1 MPIALKQ
8 ALEEM
13 LDGWKDDL
21 SPAWRAAL
29 ADVEP
34 DFDAVDPA
42 LQHESW
48 EPIFPT
54 RKGKMIPGAPRK
66 AHIFRAL
73 DGTGPA
79 DVRAVVIGQ
88 DPYPNVSWATG
99 RAFEQ
104 GDLEDWLSNPA
115 LVSDSLERIIPAVA
129 VARTGNPEYTDLTNA
144 SKAWARVVA
153 DLASGALTL
162 HSPPRLFDHW
172 QHQGVLFLNAGLTLS
187 RFKRGGSDHQ
197 LKGHIPLWRPVAQTI
212 LRVIATRSSGHVVF
226 LLWGKVARDFFDESG
241 IEQAAQDAG
250 TWQTRVRTVQQ
261 AHPAASNDDG
271 PLFFREPN
279 TFLDANRAL
288 REMGAGEVEW

>member
-1 MPIALKQ
+1 MPIPLRQ

-13 LDGWKDDL
+13 LDGWKEDL
-21 SPAWRAAL
+21 SPAWRTAL
-29 ADVEP
+29 ADVDP
-34 DFDAVDPA
+34 DFAAVDPD

-54 RKGKMIPGAPRK
+54 RKGNVIPGAPRK

-79 DVRAVVIGQ
+79 DVRAIVIGQ

-104 GDLEDWLSNPA
+104 GDLEEWLPNPA

-129 VARTGNPEYTDLTNA
+129 VARTGNPEYTGLVNA
-144 SKAWARVVA
+144 SQSWARVVA
-153 DLASGALTL
+153 DLASGTL
-162 HSPPRLFDHW
+162 SLQPPGKLFDHW
-172 QHQGVLFLNAGLTLS
+172 QKQGVLFLNAGLTLS
-187 RFKRGGSDHQ
+187 RFKKGGSDHQ
-197 LKGHIPLWRPVAQTI
+197 LRGHIPLWRPVVQGI

-241 IEQAAQDAG
+241 IEQAAKDAG
-250 TWQTRVRTVQQ
+250 TWQTRVRTVTQ
-261 AHPAASNDDG
+261 AHPAAANDDG

-288 REMGAGEVEW
+288 REMGGERIEW

>member
-1 MPIALKQ
+1 MSIPLRQ

-21 SPAWRAAL
+21 SPAWRTAL
-29 ADVEP
+29 AEVEP
-34 DFDAVDPA
+34 GFAAVDPD
-42 LQHESW
+42 LRHESW

-54 RKGKMIPGAPRK
+54 RKGQVIPGAPRK

-104 GDLEDWLSNPA
+104 GDLEAWLANPA

-144 SKAWARVVA
+144 SRAWARVVA
-153 DLASGALTL
+153 DLASGVLRL
-162 HSPPRLFDHW
+162 QSPGRLFDHW
-172 QHQGVLFLNAGLTLS
+172 QQQGVLFLNAGLTLS
-187 RFKRGGSDHQ
+187 RFERGGSAHQ
-197 LKGHIPLWRPVAQTI
+197 LKGHIPLWKPVVQAL
-212 LRVIATRSSGHVVF
+212 LRVIATRSSGHAVF
-226 LLWGKVARDFFDESG
+226 LLWGSVARTFFTQSG
-241 IEQAAQDAG
+241 IEQAARAAG
-250 TWQTRVRTVQQ
+250 TWQTRVQTVQQ
-261 AHPAASNDDG
+261 AHPAAANSDG

-288 REMGAGEVEW
+288 RQMGAEEIRW

>member
-1 MPIALKQ
+1 MPISLRQ

-13 LDGWKDDL
+13 LDGWKSDL

-29 ADVEP
+29 EGVEP
-34 DFDAVDPA
+34 DFGAVDPI

-54 RKGKMIPGAPRK
+54 RKGKKIPGAPSR

-104 GDLEDWLSNPA
+104 GDLEDWLPNPA

-129 VARTGNPEYTDLTNA
+129 EARTGNFDYTDLTNA
-144 SKAWARVVA
+144 SRAWARVVA

-162 HSPPRLFDHW
+162 QSPPRLFDHW
-172 QHQGVLFLNAGLTLS
+172 QQQGVLFLNAGLTLS
-187 RFKRGGSDHQ
+187 RFERGGSAHQ
-197 LKGHIPLWRPVAQTI
+197 LKGHIPLWRPVVQAI
-212 LRVIATRSSGHVVF
+212 LRVIAARPSGHVVF
-226 LLWGKVARDFFDESG
+226 LLWGSVARTFFQESG
-241 IEQAAQDAG
+241 IEQAARDAG

>member
-1 MPIALKQ
+1 MPIALRQ

-21 SPAWRAAL
+21 SPAWKAAL
-29 ADVEP
+29 AGVEP
-34 DFDAVDPA
+34 DFAAVDA
-42 LQHESW
+42 DLEHESW
-48 EPIFPT
+48 EPIFPA
-54 RKGKMIPGAPRK
+54 RKGKVIPGAPRK

-104 GDLEDWLSNPA
+104 GDLEEWLPNPA

-129 VARTGNPEYTDLTNA
+129 VARTGNREYTDLVNA
-144 SKAWARVVA
+144 SRAWVRVVA

-162 HSPPRLFDHW
+162 PSPPRLFDHW
-172 QHQGVLFLNAGLTLS
+172 QQQGVLFLNAGLTLS
-187 RFKRGGSDHQ
+187 RFERGGSAHQ
-197 LKGHIPLWRPVAQTI
+197 LRGHIPLWRPVVRAI
-212 LRVIATRSSGHVVF
+212 LEIIAARTSGHVVF
-226 LLWGKVARDFFDESG
+226 LLWGSVARTFFQESG
-241 IEQAAQDAG
+241 IEQAAKDAG

-261 AHPAASNDDG
+261 AHPAASNHDG

-288 REMGAGEVEW
+288 REMGAEAVEW